1 MIYSIAMYRDFISS
15 DWFTISIVLV
25 LMGFVFMKQ
34 FYENK
39 FAQFVKL
46 GFSDIY
52 WTDKQKSRDF
62 ITGFEIIV
70 FLLSHLVA
78 AQLAY
83 LILQN
88 EGLLNSIDVYPFAI
102 VSVLFIIF
110 FLFSSLKYYFEKLVF
125 TILNNSNFLHYYLFY
140 KQVLWSYSLFLSIP
154 FLILEVYSPYEEIN
168 FLSISLVVMGLYY
181 VINLLVL
188 GVKYRS
194 IFIGNWF
201 YFILYICT
209 LEIAPYF
216 FIYKILAV

>member
-1 MIYSIAMYRDFISS
+1 MYRDFISS